1 MSIEQDIVE
10 KAVKGD
16 KNSFAQLYEKHFDR
30 IYRYIYLRLGNKA
43 ETEDLTQDVFIK
55 ALEAI
60 GSYKWRNSP
69 FAAWLYRIAHN
80 QMIDYFRKHGKV
92 EKMPLED
99 DSMLAGKS
107 DPAFAAENELE
118 IERMIDGINRL
129 TPAQRDV
136 ISLRFGAQLS
146 ITEAARTLGKNEGT
160 VKALQYNGILA
171 LKKMLLTG
179 E

>member
-16 KNSFAQLYEKHFDR
+16 RNAFAQLYEKHFDR
-30 IYRYIYLRLGNKA
+30 IYRYVYLRLGNRT
-43 ETEDLTQDVFIK
+43 ETEDLTQEVFIR

-60 GSYKWRNSP
+60 GSYKWRSSP

-80 QMIDYFRKHGKV
+80 QVVDYFRKHSKV
-92 EKMPLED
+92 DKVPLED
-99 DSMLAGKS
+99 DNVLIGKS
-107 DPAFAAENELE
+107 DPAFTAENELE
-118 IERMIDGINRL
+118 IERMINGINRL

-146 ITEAARTLGKNEGT
+146 IAEAAKTLGKNEGT
-160 VKALQYNGILA
+160 VKALQYNGIMA
-171 LKKMLLTG
+171 LKKMLLVA

>member
-1 MSIEQDIVE
+1 V
-10 KAVKGD
+10 
-16 KNSFAQLYEKHFDR
+16 
-30 IYRYIYLRLGNKA
+30 
-43 ETEDLTQDVFIK
+43 
-55 ALEAI
+55 
-60 GSYKWRNSP
+60 
-69 FAAWLYRIAHN
+69 
-80 QMIDYFRKHGKV
+80 
-92 EKMPLED
+92 PLED
-99 DSMLAGKS
+99 DTVLISKS
-107 DPAFAAENELE
+107 DPAFTAENELE

-171 LKKMLLTG
+171 LKKMLLAG

>member
-1 MSIEQDIVE
+1 MSSEQDIVD

-16 KNSFAQLYEKHFDR
+16 RNAFAQLYEKHFDR
-30 IYRYIYLRLGNKA
+30 IYRYVYIRLGNKV
-43 ETEDLTQDVFIK
+43 ETEDLTQDVFIR

-80 QMIDYFRKHGKV
+80 QVIDYFRKHGKV

-99 DSMLAGKS
+99 DNILIGKS
-107 DPAFAAENELE
+107 DPAFTAENELE

-129 TPAQRDV
+129 TPAQREV

-146 ITEAARTLGKNEGT
+146 IAEAARTLGKNEGT

-171 LKKMLLTG
+171 LKKMLLVG

>member
-10 KAVKGD
+10 RAVKGD
-16 KNSFAQLYEKHFDR
+16 RYAFAQLYEKHFDR
-30 IYRYIYLRLGNKA
+30 IYRYVYLRLGNKT
-43 ETEDLTQDVFIK
+43 ETEDLTQEVFIR

-60 GSYKWRNSP
+60 SSYKWRSSP

-80 QMIDYFRKHGKV
+80 QVIDYFRKHGKV
-92 EKMPLED
+92 EKVPLED
-99 DSMLAGKS
+99 DTVLIGKS
-107 DPAFAAENELE
+107 DPAFTAENELE
-118 IERMIDGINRL
+118 IERMIDGISRL

-160 VKALQYNGILA
+160 VKALQYNGIIA
-171 LKKMLLTG
+171 LKKMLLVG

>member
-16 KNSFAQLYEKHFDR
+16 KNAFAQLYEKHFDR
-30 IYRYIYLRLGNKA
+30 IYRYLYLRLGNKA
-43 ETEDLTQDVFIK
+43 ETEDLTQDVFIR

-92 EKMPLED
+92 EKVPLED
-99 DSMLAGKS
+99 DNMLAGKS

>member
-1 MSIEQDIVE
+1 MSIEQDIVD

-16 KNSFAQLYEKHFDR
+16 RNAFAQLYEKHFDR
-30 IYRYIYLRLGNKA
+30 IYRYVYIRLGNKV
-43 ETEDLTQDVFIK
+43 ETEDLTQDVFIR

-80 QMIDYFRKHGKV
+80 QVIDYFRKHGKV

-99 DSMLAGKS
+99 DNILIGKS
-107 DPAFAAENELE
+107 DPAFTAENELE

-129 TPAQRDV
+129 TPAQREV

-146 ITEAARTLGKNEGT
+146 IAEAARTLGKNEGT

-171 LKKMLLTG
+171 LKKMLLVG